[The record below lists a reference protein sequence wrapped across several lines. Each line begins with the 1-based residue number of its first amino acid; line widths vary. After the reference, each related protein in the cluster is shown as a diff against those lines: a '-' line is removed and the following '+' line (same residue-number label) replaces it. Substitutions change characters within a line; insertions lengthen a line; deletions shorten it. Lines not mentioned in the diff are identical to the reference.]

1 MSRHLVFVHGRD
13 FKPRAEL
20 LWPLWEE
27 ALGGA
32 IQRHYAEAHEAFGAV
47 EKSFVYYGDL
57 THGHLSRMGRDY
69 DEDADMAD
77 RRHALSLLKPIKKRD
92 FLQRKLYDDIPG
104 RTPLKEFLADI
115 GMPLL
120 NTLRLG
126 DRLIERVAPEY
137 GAYWRD
143 EEAYGTELQSRLR
156 AILEPLFAGDH
167 EILLIT
173 HCLGSLAAYD
183 TLWELDHERS
193 DDNGRISLWLTFG
206 SPLGDETAKRH
217 LRGAKESARRRY
229 PTNVTEWVNVSAED
243 DYISHDK
250 TVADDYEAM
259 VRGHQISRIR
269 DYKIYNLTNRFG
281 ESNPHSALGFL
292 CHPRI
297 AKVVSDWLIR
307 PVS

>member
-57 THGHLSRMGRDY
+57 TRRHLSRMGRDY

-77 RRHALSLLKPIKKRD
+77 RRLALSLLKPIKKRD
-92 FLQRKLYDDIPG
+92 FLQRRLYDNIPG
-104 RTPLKEFLADI
+104 QTPLKEFLADV

-120 NTLRLG
+120 NTLRLAE
-126 DRLIERVAPEY
+126 RLIERVAPEY

-143 EEAYGTELQSRLR
+143 EEAYATELQRRLR
-156 AILEPLFAGDH
+156 AVLEPLLAGDH
-167 EILLIT
+167 EILLLT

-183 TLWELDHERS
+183 TLWELGHETS
-193 DDNGRISLWLTFG
+193 NDGGRISLWLTFG
-206 SPLGDETAKRH
+206 SPLGDEAAKRH

-229 PTNVTEWVNVSAED
+229 PTNVTEWVNVAAED

-250 TVADDYEAM
+250 TVADDYQAM

-281 ESNPHSALGFL
+281 QSNPHSTLGFL